1 MKIARIIAALLLSS
15 FVSAAQSGPVKPSIP
30 PALSA
35 IVSDVQRTSS
45 STNTDLG
52 RLQIDKWKIDG
63 SQRQQMQQVAASLK
77 RNITTAIPG
86 LISDVQA
93 APDSVSKSFKLY
105 HNINVVY
112 EFLNSITEAAGA
124 YGRKEEYDPLASDV
138 AALDKVRQNLS
149 SYLEQSTISL
159 ETQLSQTKAA
169 LAKAQAP
176 PPAKEPPKKIIVD
189 NGATSAKKTTAKT
202 TKKKPAASTDTPNPP
217 Q

>member
-1 MKIARIIAALLLSS
+1 MKIARIIAVLLVSS
-15 FVSAAQSGPVKPSIP
+15 FVAAAQSGPAKPSVP

-35 IVSDVQRTSS
+35 IVGEVQRTAS
-45 STNTDLG
+45 STNADLS

-63 SQRQQMQQVAASLK
+63 SQRQQMQLVADSLK

-93 APDSVSKSFKLY
+93 APGSVSKSFKLY

-112 EFLNSITEAAGA
+112 EFLNSLTEAAGA
-124 YGRKEEYDPLASDV
+124 YGRKEEYEPLAADAS
-138 AALDKVRQNLS
+138 ALDKVRQSLS
-149 SYLEQSTISL
+149 SYLEQSTVSL

-169 LAKAQAP
+169 LAQAQAP
-176 PPAKEPPKKIIVD
+176 PPAKAPPRKIIVD
-189 NGATSAKKTTAKT
+189 NGATPKKTATT
-202 TKKKPAASTDTPNPP
+202 TKKKAATPSTDTPNPP

>member
-1 MKIARIIAALLLSS
+1 MKIAQIIAALLLSS
-15 FVSAAQSGPVKPSIP
+15 FVAAAQSGPAKPSVP

-35 IVSDVQRTSS
+35 IVGEVQRTAS

-77 RNITTAIPG
+77 RNIATAIPG

-93 APDSVSKSFKLY
+93 APGSVSKSFKLY

-112 EFLNSITEAAGA
+112 EFLNSLTEAAGA
-124 YGRKEEYDPLASDV
+124 YGRKEEYDPLASDA
-138 AALDKVRQNLS
+138 AALDKVRQSLS

-169 LAKAQAP
+169 LAQAQAP

-189 NGATSAKKTTAKT
+189 NGATTKKTAKT
-202 TKKKPAASTDTPNPP
+202 TKKKPTTASTDTTNPP

>member
-1 MKIARIIAALLLSS
+1 MKIASIVAALLLSS
-15 FVSAAQSGPVKPSIP
+15 LASTAQSGPAKPSIP

-35 IVSDVQRTSS
+35 IISDVQLTSS

-63 SQRQQMQQVAASLK
+63 SQRQQMQQVAVSLK
-77 RNITTAIPG
+77 RNIASAIPG

-112 EFLNSITEAAGA
+112 EFLNSLTEAAGA
-124 YGRKEEYDPLASDV
+124 YGRKEEYDPLAADV

-149 SYLEQSTISL
+149 SYLEQSTVAL

-169 LAKAQAP
+169 LAKAQTP
-176 PPAKEPPKKIIVD
+176 PPAKVPPKKIIVD
-189 NGATSAKKTTAKT
+189 NGATAKKT
-202 TKKKPAASTDTPNPP
+202 TKKKPAAASTDTPNPP

>member
-1 MKIARIIAALLLSS
+1 LSS
-15 FVSAAQSGPVKPSIP
+15 LISTAQSGPAKPSIP

-45 STNTDLG
+45 SASTDLG

-112 EFLNSITEAAGA
+112 EFLNSLTEAAGA

-149 SYLEQSTISL
+149 SYLEQSSVSL

-176 PPAKEPPKKIIVD
+176 PPTSKEPPKKIIVD
-189 NGATSAKKTTAKT
+189 NGATSKKTAKT
-202 TKKKPAASTDTPNPP
+202 TKKKPATASTDTSNPP